1 MSTSTDSASPP
12 LAGRG
17 FLRPARELRAT
28 ILPVSGLVIL
38 VVLFSALGDNF
49 LAVNTAYTVLREA
62 SVVLVVS
69 VGMTFVVLMGS
80 IDLSVGATVTLS
92 GLVAARV
99 AEGYEWGT
107 AVGAGILAGCA
118 IGVVNGLIFAYAKV
132 PSFLTTLGTSL
143 AISGLALWYVGG
155 RPVQISDQSFLGISQ
170 SSWIG
175 NIPNIALWAFLVW
188 AAFSL
193 LGLHTRFGRYTYAI
207 GGGEA
212 VSRLAGI
219 PVQRYKFEA
228 MVLSGTLADV
238 GGVLLAAR
246 VGAATPG
253 MGDRLT
259 LLAIAAVVMGGTALT
274 GGVGGVYRTILGVL
288 VITVLASI
296 FSPKGKAKNAVSGA
310 RRHAVEYLDLNY
322 ETDMNERDKIF
333 AAMCREENE
342 IRKLPEKYKR
352 LIRNETEFLD
362 LLRNAHIEHDKA
374 QVRAAQD

>member
-1 MSTSTDSASPP
+1 MSTSTDSVSPP

-17 FLRPARELRAT
+17 FLRPSQELRAT

-38 VVLFSALGDNF
+38 VVLFGTLGDNF
-49 LAVNTAYTVLREA
+49 LAPNTAYTVLREA

-155 RPVQISDQSFLGISQ
+155 RPVQIIDESFLGISQ

-228 MVLSGTLADV
+228 MVLSGTLAGV
-238 GGVLLAAR
+238 AGVLLAAR
-246 VGAATPG
+246 VGAASPG

-288 VITVLASI
+288 VITVLAV
-296 FSPKGKAKNAVSGA
+296 GLNALVVPPYMQQIIQGA
-310 RRHAVEYLDLNY
+310 VVVLAVALTLD
-322 ETDMNERDKIF
+322 RS
-333 AAMCREENE
+333 
-342 IRKLPEKYKR
+342 KLAILK
-352 LIRNETEFLD
+352 
-362 LLRNAHIEHDKA
+362 
-374 QVRAAQD
+374 

>member
-1 MSTSTDSASPP
+1 MSTSTETVSPTI
-12 LAGRG
+12 AGRG

-49 LAVNTAYTVLREA
+49 LTLNTAYTVLREA

-80 IDLSVGATVTLS
+80 IDLSVGSTVTLS

-99 AEGYEWGT
+99 AESYEWGT
-107 AVGAGILAGCA
+107 AIGAGILAGCA

-155 RPVQISDQSFLGISQ
+155 RPVQVSDESFLGIAQ
-170 SSWIG
+170 SSFIG
-175 NIPNIALWAFLVW
+175 NIPNIAIWAFLVW

-228 MVLSGTLADV
+228 MVLSGTLAGV
-238 GGVLLAAR
+238 AGVLLTAR

-253 MGDRLT
+253 MGERLT

-288 VITVLASI
+288 VITVLAV
-296 FSPKGKAKNAVSGA
+296 GLNALVVPPYLQQIIQGA
-310 RRHAVEYLDLNY
+310 VVVLAVALTLDR
-322 ETDMNERDKIF
+322 T
-333 AAMCREENE
+333 
-342 IRKLPEKYKR
+342 KLAILK
-352 LIRNETEFLD
+352 
-362 LLRNAHIEHDKA
+362 
-374 QVRAAQD
+374 